1 MSKSS
6 VLCALCVVVALMIC
20 VSSAD
25 AAQPSAAKLSQMGL
39 SGATVVSDSVAME
52 VRGFGY
58 RGRSRSSST
67 IWGKSKVEAEIDLG
81 IVELELKAENGYHS
95 TQGGSQKGE
104 NFSFVGIGIGSV
116 ENENAHNEVELG
128 AIVAFAGGSSSVKV
142 GGRRGGH

>member
-6 VLCALCVVVALMIC
+6 VFCAFCVVVALLVCASM
-20 VSSAD
+20 SD

-58 RGRSRSSST
+58 RGKSKT
-67 IWGKSKVEAEIDLG
+67 KIYGKSEVEYEGSKGEAEASNGYYYSGKGSASGKNLSIAG
-81 IVELELKAENGYHS
+81 EAELEVEING
-95 TQGGSQKGE
+95 GL
-104 NFSFVGIGIGSV
+104 SV
-116 ENENAHNEVELG
+116 DLDAKFM
-128 AIVAFAGGSSSVKV
+128 FAGGVSSVKTG